1 VPPLSRLAVLF
12 GLLLAA
18 CAPASSP
25 APSSSTGQN
34 QPAAAALGE
43 IRLDYAYY
51 SPTSLVLKRFGW
63 AEEAFGAQGT
73 SVKWVLSAGSNKAI
87 EYLSGNAV
95 DFGSTA
101 GAAALLAKTNDV
113 PIKVVYIYEQPEWA
127 AMVVPKDSPIQDAR
141 ELKGKKVAATKGTD
155 PYFFLL
161 RTLNAHGM
169 SQADV
174 EVVNLQHDQGRL
186 ALERGQVDA
195 WAGLDPHMAASELE
209 AGSRLIYRNKDF
221 NTYGFLNAREAFLQQ
236 YPEQTKK
243 VIEVYERARAWTIEN
258 PEEGAKILAEDS
270 SVSIEVARRELFE
283 RMNLKASAIPGDEH
297 VAALKA
303 VIPIMTAE
311 KLVKEGSNPEKAL
324 ADLIEPT
331 YAKAVVK

>member
-1 VPPLSRLAVLF
+1 LLVLRVSVLVLLSLVAV
-12 GLLLAA
+12 A
-18 CAPASSP
+18 CAPATSSP
-25 APSSSTGQN
+25 SA
-34 QPAAAALGE
+34 PAAAPALGE
-43 IRLDYAYY
+43 LRLDYAYY

-63 AEEAFGAQGT
+63 AEEAFSPQGT

-113 PIKVVYIYEQPEWA
+113 PIKAVYIYEQPEWA
-127 AMVVPKDSPIQDAR
+127 AMVVAKESPITDPR

-161 RTLNAHGM
+161 RTLNANGL

-221 NTYGFLNAREAFLQQ
+221 NTYGFLNGREAFLSQ
-236 YPEQTKK
+236 YPDATKK
-243 VIEVYERARAWTIEN
+243 VIEVYERARAWAIEN
-258 PEEGAKILAEDS
+258 PEEAAKILAEES
-270 SVSIEVARRELFE
+270 SVSIDVARRELFE
-283 RMNLKASAIPGDEH
+283 RMNLKASAVPGDEH

-311 KLVKEGSNPEKAL
+311 KLVKDGADPEKSL
-324 ADLIEPT
+324 AALIEPS
-331 YAKAVVK
+331 YAQAVVK

>member
-1 VPPLSRLAVLF
+1 MLSVLSRVP
-12 GLLLAA
+12 GLLLLVVVA
-18 CAPASSP
+18 CAPATSPTSAP
-25 APSSSTGQN
+25 APAQPGQ
-34 QPAAAALGE
+34 LGE

-127 AMVVPKDSPIQDAR
+127 AMVVIADPR

-161 RTLNAHGM
+161 RTLNANGL
-169 SQADV
+169 SQADI

-221 NTYGFLNAREAFLQQ
+221 NTYGFLNAREAFLDQ

-243 VIEVYERARAWTIEN
+243 VIEVYERARAWAIEN
-258 PEEGAKILAEDS
+258 PEEAAKILAEES

-283 RMNLKASAIPGDEH
+283 RMNLQASATPGDEH
-297 VAALKA
+297 VTALKA
-303 VIPIMTAE
+303 VIPIMKAE
-311 KLVKEGSNPEKAL
+311 KLVKDGADPDKAL
-324 ADLIEPT
+324 VDLIEPT